1 MFLMRLPNE
10 TLPLP
15 TVFPRCVRGCF
26 ACLIQV
32 LPRWHVALAW
42 AVVMLGMQPIVSV
55 AEDNPEY
62 RAPPLASYAA
72 MAAMDEVALTDSGRY
87 LAFSGV
93 VDGNTV
99 VALAEIGGKVL
110 HRIGLGSI
118 KLRGLHWAG
127 DDYLIIR
134 TSSTQ
139 NLGMYY
145 GGRYELFNF
154 IVVARKTGKAS
165 WPLHDSGRV
174 MNAAF
179 DMYLPVKVAGRWSQC
194 VGTLPLEKS
203 RSGALWLGDGIV
215 DLSCFDLASG
225 ELKKLTDGRRDGD
238 GWLLSPAGEVL
249 ATALNDADRQ
259 RWVLKAASGRD
270 GIVLKAPVLA
280 EQASRYG
287 DSGILGLGRSPD
299 TVLYVV
305 TDEEGNS
312 RVMERRL
319 DGAAEA
325 VELYAEVLI
334 HNLLFDP
341 VSRLHIG
348 YWKEGVRP
356 ELVMLDPNTQ
366 ARVAATRK
374 AFPGSRVHFA
384 AFSGGLDRMVVL
396 TEGDE
401 DSGTWWL
408 VDIAQGSA
416 DILGQNFPQISA
428 GQIGPTREW
437 QYRAADGLE
446 IEAIVTE
453 PPTGA
458 RDNMALVVL
467 PHGGPQVKDRLGFDW
482 LAQAF
487 ASRGYLV
494 LQPNFRGSSG
504 YGASFRNAGFGQWGR
519 KMQTDLS
526 DGVAA
531 LVKAGRVDPEKVCIV
546 GGSYGGY
553 AALAGVTL
561 QRGVYRCAVAIAG
574 VADPAALLKDA
585 DLNDSTNTRRYW
597 RDFMG
602 VKGAFY
608 GGLDEIS
615 PYAHV
620 EQASAP
626 ILLLHGDDDLVVPF
640 DQSKRMAKQLKR
652 EDKAYKLVKL
662 KNEDHWLTRIESRR
676 KVLTES
682 IGFVIEHNPPN

>member
-1 MFLMRLPNE
+1 MHGKLFKTRFSPRSFRLVWQW
-10 TLPLP
+10 LLSLSL
-15 TVFPRCVRGCF
+15 G
-26 ACLIQV
+26 LGS
-32 LPRWHVALAW
+32 
-42 AVVMLGMQPIVSV
+42 AVV
-55 AEDNPEY
+55 AAAEY
-62 RAPPLASYAA
+62 RLPPLASYAA
-72 MAAMDEVALTDSGRY
+72 MAAMEDVALTNSGKY

-93 VDGNTV
+93 IDGNTV
-99 VALAEIGGKVL
+99 VALAETGGKVL
-110 HRIGLGSI
+110 HRVGLGNI

-154 IVVARKTGKAS
+154 IVVERKTGKSS

-179 DMYLPVKVAGRWSQC
+179 GMYLPVNVAGRWSQC

-203 RSGALWLGDGIV
+203 RSGAVWLGDGIV

-225 ELKKLTDGRRDGD
+225 EVKKLTDGRKDGD
-238 GWLLSPAGEVL
+238 GWLLSPEGEVA
-249 ATALNDADRQ
+249 ATALNDADKQ
-259 RWVLKAASGRD
+259 RWALKAASGRD
-270 GIVLKAPVLA
+270 GMVLKAPVLA
-280 EQASRYG
+280 EHSSRYG
-287 DSGILGLGRSPD
+287 DSAILGFGRSPD
-299 TVLYVV
+299 TVLYAV
-305 TDEEGNS
+305 TDERGSS

-319 DGAAEA
+319 DGATEA
-325 VELYAEVLI
+325 VALYANILT
-334 HNLLFDP
+334 HDLLFDP

-348 YWKEGVRP
+348 YWKEGLHP
-356 ELVMLDPNTQ
+356 ELVMLDPKAQ
-366 ARVAATRK
+366 ARVEATRK
-374 AFPGSRVHFA
+374 AFPGSRVHFS
-384 AFSGGLDRMVVL
+384 AFSGDLDRMVVL
-396 TEGDE
+396 TEGDD

-428 GQIGPTREW
+428 SQVGPVREW
-437 QYRAADGLE
+437 RYQAADGLE

-453 PPTGA
+453 PPTGLK
-458 RDNMALVVL
+458 DNMALVVL
-467 PHGGPQVKDRLGFDW
+467 PHGGPQSKDRLGFDW

-504 YGASFRNAGFGQWGR
+504 YGVAFRNAGFGQWGR

-526 DGVAA
+526 DGVTA
-531 LVKAGRVDPEKVCIV
+531 LVKAGRVDPDKVCIV
-546 GGSYGGY
+546 GASYGGY

-561 QRGVYRCAVAIAG
+561 QSGVYRCAVAIAG
-574 VADPAALLKDA
+574 VADPAAMLKDS
-585 DLNDSTNTRRYW
+585 DLNESANARRYW

-608 GGLDEIS
+608 GGVDDIS
-615 PYAHV
+615 PYRRAA
-620 EQASAP
+620 QASAP

-652 EDKAYKLVKL
+652 EDKPYKLVKL
-662 KNEDHWLTRIESRR
+662 KKEDHWLTRLESRR
-676 KVLTES
+676 QVLEETV
-682 IGFVIEHNPPN
+682 GFLLEHNPPGELTPVAQ